1 MKKKTKIEMCDK
13 ECNIASFCYRHPKGH
28 GKSSSQKVIKYDN
41 KMKCSYY
48 DSLAVIMEIVGAMEC
63 E

>member
-13 ECNIASFCYRHPKGH
+13 KCNIASFCYKHPSH
-28 GKSSSQKVIKYDN
+28 GKTSQKVIKYDN
-41 KMKCSYY
+41 KMKCGYY